1 MFNAHEI
8 NNMYKKAL
16 SVNEEYQK
24 RIPEIIG
31 RFMDMEFSGK
41 EYDKK
46 FYGEDMDFLREIIE
60 VSDKANKIFE
70 ENLVVGIGGNTVF
83 TSSYIGDVVCEI
95 QSAAKKGKDICF
107 IADLN
112 PDVGAALK
120 LRGFEI
126 NNGVVSWQKCE

>member
-8 NNMYKKAL
+8 NNVYRKAL
-16 SVNEEYQK
+16 SVNKEYQK

-41 EYDKK
+41 EYDKN

-60 VSDKANKIFE
+60 VSDNANKIFE
-70 ENLVVGIGGNTVF
+70 ENLVVGIGGNTAF

-112 PDVGAALK
+112 SDVEAALK
-120 LRGFEI
+120 LRGFEV
-126 NNGVVSWQKCE
+126 NNGVVSW

>member
-8 NNMYKKAL
+8 NNVYKKAL
-16 SVNEEYQK
+16 SANEEYQK

-41 EYDKK
+41 DYDKK
-46 FYGEDMDFLREIIE
+46 FYGEDMDFLREIVE
-60 VSDKANKIFE
+60 VSDSANKIFE
-70 ENLVVGIGGNTVF
+70 ENLAIGIGRNTDF
-83 TSSYIGDVVCEI
+83 ISSYICDIVREI

-112 PDVGAALK
+112 SDVEAALK
-120 LRGFEI
+120 LRGFEV
-126 NNGVVSWQKCE
+126 NNGVVSWGKSE

>member
-60 VSDKANKIFE
+60 VSDNANKIFE
-70 ENLVVGIGGNTVF
+70 ENLAIGIGGNTDF
-83 TSSYIGDVVCEI
+83 TSSYIGDVVREI
-95 QSAAKKGKDICF
+95 QSAAKKGRDVCF
-107 IADLN
+107 IADLVS
-112 PDVGAALK
+112 DVQSALK
-120 LRGFEI
+120 LRGFKV
-126 NNGVVSWQKCE
+126 NNGVVSWGKCE

>member
-16 SVNEEYQK
+16 SANKEYER

-41 EYDKK
+41 EYNKK
-46 FYGEDMDFLREIIE
+46 FYGEDMDFLREIMD
-60 VSDKANKIFE
+60 VSDRANKIFE
-70 ENLVVGIGGNTVF
+70 ENIAIGIGGNTAF
-83 TSSYIGDVVCEI
+83 ISSYIGDVVDAI

-112 PDVGAALK
+112 SDVETALK
-120 LRGFEI
+120 LRGFKV
-126 NNGVVSWQKCE
+126 NNGVVSWGKCE

>member
-16 SVNEEYQK
+16 SSNKEYQK

-83 TSSYIGDVVCEI
+83 TSSYIGDIVCEI
-95 QSAAKKGKDICF
+95 QSAAKKGRDVCF

-112 PDVGAALK
+112 SDVEAALK
-120 LRGFEI
+120 LRGFEV
-126 NNGVVSWQKCE
+126 NNGVVSW

>member
-16 SVNEEYQK
+16 SANEEYQK

-31 RFMDMEFSGK
+31 RFMDMEFSGMD
-41 EYDKK
+41 YDKK
-46 FYGEDMDFLREIIE
+46 FYGEDMDFLREIVE

-70 ENLVVGIGGNTVF
+70 ENLAIGIYGNTDFV
-83 TSSYIGDVVCEI
+83 SSYIGNVVREI
-95 QSAAKKGKDICF
+95 LFAAKKGKDICF

-112 PDVGAALK
+112 SDVEAALK
-120 LRGFEI
+120 LRGFEV
-126 NNGVVSWQKCE
+126 NNGVVSWGKGE

>member
-8 NNMYKKAL
+8 NNVYKKAL
-16 SVNEEYQK
+16 SANEEYQK

-83 TSSYIGDVVCEI
+83 TSSYIGDIVCEI
-95 QSAAKKGKDICF
+95 QSAAKKGRDVCF

-112 PDVGAALK
+112 SDVEAALK
-120 LRGFEI
+120 LRGFEV
-126 NNGVVSWQKCE
+126 NNGVVSW

>member
-16 SVNEEYQK
+16 SANEEYQK

-60 VSDKANKIFE
+60 VSDRANKIFE
-70 ENLVVGIGGNTVF
+70 ENFAIGFV
-83 TSSYIGDVVCEI
+83 SSYIGDVVCEI
-95 QSAAKKGKDICF
+95 QSAAKKGRDVCF

-112 PDVGAALK
+112 SDVGAALK
-120 LRGFEI
+120 LRGFEV
-126 NNGVVSWQKCE
+126 NNGVVSWGKVE